1 MAGYKAMYKHLF
13 QQAERAVRIIQQAQ
27 FDCEEIYINTPEP
40 KFRLLRPSESGSG
53 PEPDTEPGGGTMK
66 TGAWQAMRRFSS
78 GMRIL
83 RTRLP
88 RRRHRSRR

>member
-53 PEPDTEPGGGTMK
+53 PEPDTDPGPEEE
-66 TGAWQAMRRFSS
+66 Q
-78 GMRIL
+78 
-83 RTRLP
+83 
-88 RRRHRSRR
+88 